1 MNVWPFR
8 LDQGWSLR
16 SSGGGRAS
24 DEGDALR
31 EVEAASSRYFSASVR
46 LLRRFRRED
55 RLSDNAREEIMNQ
68 CFAGGDYNHKQ
79 QAGNVWNAYKNCAGT
94 P

>member
-1 MNVWPFR
+1 
-8 LDQGWSLR
+8 
-16 SSGGGRAS
+16 
-24 DEGDALR
+24 
-31 EVEAASSRYFSASVR
+31 
-46 LLRRFRRED
+46 
-55 RLSDNAREEIMNQ
+55 MNQ